1 MANLTPKQKI
11 FVNEYLVD
19 LNATRAYKV
28 AYPKVKKEETINALA
43 SRLTR
48 NAKVADYI
56 SERMEKREKRTE
68 ITQDKVLRELAKIGF
83 ADITDYVKI
92 VEKSYTREGKKISYK
107 DIEIEETKDIDTE
120 KLGAISSIK
129 QGVNGIEIKL
139 SDKVRA
145 LEQIGRHLGMFN
157 DRLELGGKLNNEVN
171 IKIDGDDFGD

>member
-1 MANLTPKQKI
+1 MKLTPKQKI

-19 LNATRAYKV
+19 FNATRAYKV
-28 AYPKVKKEETINALA
+28 AYASCKKDGTARCNGSKLLA
-43 SRLTR
+43 KANVRE
-48 NAKVADYI
+48 YI
-56 SERMEKREKRTE
+56 SKRMEKREKRTE

-92 VEKSYTREGKKISYK
+92 IEKSYMREGKKISYK

-157 DRLELGGKLNNEVN
+157 DRLELNGKVNNEVN
-171 IKIDGDDFGD
+171 ITIDGDDFGD